1 MPKYPFSP
9 ALLDALPEPIAEL
22 FRGLELTLLEEIC
35 SRLKIADN
43 LNEVTVQDIRALRS
57 HGIDLKEI
65 EKAIRDVTGVSQQRL
80 DELFDQV
87 VERNQAYYTEV
98 IDLAGVTK
106 PEVIVGAAEID
117 AIRRQTMNEFR
128 NITRSIGFVIRK
140 GARVT
145 MLPAAETYQH
155 ILDSAELQIQSG
167 AVSYQQAIESAVKQ
181 LADSGLRTVTYE
193 KDGKTR
199 TEHIDVA
206 ARRAI
211 LTGVRQTCSKYTE
224 QSAEYLDTP
233 YYEMS
238 AHQGARDI
246 DGPNGW
252 ENHKAWQGKVYY
264 GGRPG
269 EKDPLGKYPNL
280 HDATGYGEVNG
291 AEGANCKHWRNVWIE
306 GVSERTYT
314 DEQLANIDP
323 PPFEFEGRTYTAYQ
337 ATQKQRQIE
346 DTVRK
351 LKSEREASKAAGL
364 NEDAT
369 AVNVKI
375 RRLNSKYKEF
385 SEAAGLPMQKERM
398 KVLYTDDASIAKA
411 AALKERRA
419 KEAPI
424 REAIK
429 HGKSKKLLEL
439 AKK

>member
-1 MPKYPFSP
+1 MPRYPFDP
-9 ALLDALPEPIAEL
+9 QLLDALPEPIAEL

-35 SRLKIADN
+35 SRLNIADN

-65 EKAIRDVTGVSQQRL
+65 EKAIRDVTGVSQNRL

-117 AIRRQTMNEFR
+117 AIRRQTLGEFR
-128 NITRSIGFVIRK
+128 NITRTMAFVVDAGRTVK
-140 GARVT
+140 PTEA
-145 MLPAAETYQH
+145 LQWA
-155 ILDSAELQIQSG
+155 LDSAELQIQSG
-167 AVSYQQAIESAVKQ
+167 AISYQQAIESAVKQ
-181 LADSGLRTVTYE
+181 LADSGIKTVDYE
-193 KDGKTR
+193 SGRRDQ
-199 TEHIDVA
+199 IDVA

-211 LTGVRQTCSKYTE
+211 LSGVRQTCSKYTE
-224 QSAEYLDTP
+224 QSAEYLDTR

-264 GGRPG
+264 ASEHG
-269 EKDPLGKYPNL
+269 EPDPLGKYPDL
-280 HDATGYGEVNG
+280 HDATGYGEVDG
-291 AEGANCKHWRNVWIE
+291 AEGVNCRHWRNVWIE

-323 PPFEFEGRTYTAYQ
+323 PPFEYEGRWYTAYG
-337 ATQKQRQIE
+337 ATQKMRQIE
-346 DTVRK
+346 ATVRSVK
-351 LKSEREASKAAGL
+351 RSKVGYEACGATEK
-364 NEDAT
+364 AT
-369 AVNVKI
+369 AANI
-375 RRLNSKYKEF
+375 RLRRLNSKYKEF

-398 KVLYTDDASIAKA
+398 KVLYV
-411 AALKERRA
+411 
-419 KEAPI
+419 
-424 REAIK
+424 
-429 HGKSKKLLEL
+429 
-439 AKK
+439 